1 MQQQNSGGT
10 QGQVNQTS
18 SAQGQQFHRQGIFPV
33 QDHDYNLVAALASE
47 LQGLEKYQ
55 MFMQNAGQS
64 SKFWQDALHLKQQ
77 LAELFTHELAEHAK
91 KGDFGSG
98 QKRTMQ

>member
-1 MQQQNSGGT
+1 MMQQQNSGT
-10 QGQVNQTS
+10 
-18 SAQGQQFHRQGIFPV
+18 QGQQFHRQGIFPV

-47 LQGLEKYQ
+47 LEGLEKYQ
-55 MFMQNAGQS
+55 KFMQDAGQS

-77 LAELFTHELAEHAK
+77 LAELFTHELAEHAR

-98 QKRTMQ
+98 EKRTMQ